1 MPLWTICTG
10 TFSRISIPIKVV
22 PSIEVGSRVFS
33 RAVGQDGVVVR
44 EFGSGMVTVRFP
56 TGERTLEIKSLQLRE
71 TDALR
76 LLTSLTTHAE
86 SEGDWYDIRLRSA
99 NLQAA
104 YGSDNLS
111 GLASSRVILR
121 PHQIFVAHRIL
132 EKPRPSMLVADEVGL
147 GKTVEAGLVLKEL
160 IARKSVDRI
169 LIITPPNL
177 LNQWHTEMRIKFNE
191 TFEIIDSPVLNRER
205 NLYPN
210 SNPWS
215 RFNRVLVSSYLART
229 EDQRADLVGAGWD
242 LVILDEGHH
251 CRRKRVGKRT
261 DTTELYR
268 TMDLLKDSSFGVMV
282 LTATPM
288 QLHPFEL
295 FSLVEI
301 VEPGLYESY
310 EDFEQEAA
318 ASQELRRTVATLQ
331 AWDDSTQEAQN
342 AARLALQSQGLSF
355 ASDSPVDRERVI
367 ERLLEIV
374 RLTQAIVRNR
384 KRTVGGFT
392 RRRAR
397 TSRVDLSPEE
407 VAVNEQLLK
416 YLKEGYAIAARSGD
430 RLLGFEMVTFQR
442 LLASSSR
449 ALSRALTNRKAR
461 LLGEASRLQVFE
473 DDDEQDGA
481 PHRIHQFPD
490 EPAVLDSLIAS
501 LSSISDSKVNAL
513 VRLID
518 QLLDRNPDEKVL
530 VFTQFLATQ
539 DLICERLAR
548 HRVVH
553 FRGAMNRWEK
563 DAAVARFRQDAQV
576 MVSTEAGGEGRN
588 FQFCHILVNFDLHWN
603 PMKIEQRIGRLDRYG
618 QTKNVQI
625 YNITSTATIEDRLL
639 QVLLRRLNLF
649 EETVG
654 ALELVLGDVED
665 DVRSALVQAS
675 GDVDEAAAI
684 FERAIELR
692 IQDAQRVDEKSA
704 DFLIELGSFQKDIAN
719 RLTDDLREGRE
730 RIELERLV
738 LDLIQYFPT
747 AQVQVDREVYSVA
760 VPPALGNTVGARLET
775 DYVGTFDA
783 ATAVQ
788 NEQLDFFGFGHPLID
803 ACLSY
808 ASSEASEGLVSARVL
823 PADLLDAPIVV
834 TNYVL
839 EFNGIRKWASVESMA
854 FDFSGKRVTSVE
866 GHLNNSEPGRKVG
879 TLVTP
884 AIVEAIRDASI
895 RELTAIAE
903 AERPA
908 RIEQNLKHVAAEE
921 RRAERIHRYNVRR
934 VAERKSVLEAQ
945 IAASEDAGSPEQ
957 RQIIPALRGQVRARE
972 AELADLDRQ
981 LEAKLAEIEA
991 SSTVTPSFRLVNA
1004 ALVVPASMG

>member
-1 MPLWTICTG
+1 
-10 TFSRISIPIKVV
+10 
-22 PSIEVGSRVFS
+22 
-33 RAVGQDGVVVR
+33 
-44 EFGSGMVTVRFP
+44 
-56 TGERTLEIKSLQLRE
+56 
-71 TDALR
+71 
-76 LLTSLTTHAE
+76 
-86 SEGDWYDIRLRSA
+86 
-99 NLQAA
+99 
-104 YGSDNLS
+104 
-111 GLASSRVILR
+111 
-121 PHQIFVAHRIL
+121 
-132 EKPRPSMLVADEVGL
+132 MLVADEVGL

-160 IARKSVDRI
+160 LARKSVDRI

-191 TFEIIDSPVLNRER
+191 TFEIVDSAVLNRER
-205 NLYPN
+205 SLYIN

-215 RFNRVLVSSYLART
+215 RFNRVLTSSYLARA
-229 EDQRADLVGAGWD
+229 EDRRADLVSAGWD

-251 CRRKRVGKRT
+251 CRRKRIGNRT
-261 DTTELYR
+261 ETTELYR
-268 TMDLLKDSSFGVMV
+268 TMDLLKDSAFGVML

-288 QLHPFEL
+288 QLDPYEL

-310 EDFEQEAA
+310 DDFALEVA
-318 ASQELRRTVATLQ
+318 ASQDLRRTVAALQ
-331 AWDDSTQEAQN
+331 AWDDATADARR
-342 AARLALQSQGLSF
+342 AAALTLKSQGVTFDL
-355 ASDSPVDRERVI
+355 DSAVDRERVI

-392 RRRAR
+392 RRRAQ

-407 VAVNEQLLK
+407 IAVNEQLLK
-416 YLKEGYAIAARSGD
+416 YLREGYAVAARSGD

-449 ALSRALTNRKAR
+449 ALARALANRKAR
-461 LLGEASRLQVFE
+461 LQGEASRSRAF
-473 DDDEQDGA
+473 DDDDDHDGG
-481 PHRIHQFPD
+481 PHLLHQFAD
-490 EPAVLDSLIAS
+490 EPAILDSLIAA
-501 LSSISDSKVNAL
+501 LDSISDSKVNAL

-518 QLLDRNPDEKVL
+518 KLLERNPNEKVL

-539 DLICERLAR
+539 DLIVERLAR

-553 FRGAMNRWEK
+553 FRGSMNRWEK
-563 DAAVARFRQDAQV
+563 DAAVARFRQDAQI

-618 QTKNVQI
+618 QTRNVQI

-692 IQDAQRVDEKSA
+692 IQDAKRVEDKSA

-719 RLTDDLREGRE
+719 RLTDDLREGRI

-747 AQVQVDREVYSVA
+747 ARVQVDGEIYSIT
-760 VPPALGNTVGARLET
+760 VPPALGNAAGVHLES

-788 NEQLDFFGFGHPLID
+788 NEQLDFFGFGHPLVD

-808 ASSEASEGLVSARVL
+808 ASSETSEGLVSARAL
-823 PADLLDAPIVV
+823 PPELLQTPVV
-834 TNYVL
+834 VANYVL

-854 FDFSGKRVTSVE
+854 FDLSGNRVHSVE
-866 GHLNNSEPGRKVG
+866 ANLNVAEPHQIVSNQVNS
-879 TLVTP
+879 
-884 AIVEAIRDASI
+884 AILDTIRDASI
-895 RELTAIAE
+895 RELTVTAD

-908 RIEQNLKHVAAEE
+908 RIEQNRQHVAAEK
-921 RRAERIHRYNVRR
+921 RRAERIHRYNIRR
-934 VAERKSVLEAQ
+934 VNERKSVIEAQ
-945 IAASEDAGSPEQ
+945 IAATEAGGSPEQ

-972 AELADLDRQ
+972 AELAELDRQ
-981 LEAKLAEIEA
+981 LGAKLSEIEG

-1004 ALVVPASMG
+1004 AVVIPHAVVRA